1 MTAIS
6 PAPAPDGGRTVT
18 WGLLFAR
25 YTGETPA
32 VHSLWWP
39 RACGPAKIPAMPGPA
54 MVSPAFRLLILFLAA
69 GGFLL
74 AAYFTG
80 VTYRLIP
87 ADAPWIP
94 RVCRL
99 KEESCRRIVDTPR
112 ARVFGVPNS
121 LLGMGWYAGLAGLAA
136 AGWAPSWVAAACQ
149 VVAWGTVALGAF
161 LTWSLLRE
169 IRVRCVLCF
178 TAHAL
183 NLGLALVL
191 TRAL

>member
-1 MTAIS
+1 MSGPAMIS
-6 PAPAPDGGRTVT
+6 PA
-18 WGLLFAR
+18 
-25 YTGETPA
+25 Y
-32 VHSLWWP
+32 
-39 RACGPAKIPAMPGPA
+39 
-54 MVSPAFRLLILFLAA
+54 RLLILLLAA
-69 GGFLL
+69 AGLLL

-87 ADAPWIP
+87 ADAPCIP

-121 LLGMGWYAGLAGLAA
+121 LLGMGWYLALAGLAA
-136 AGWAPSWVAAACQ
+136 AGGAPPGLAAACE
-149 VVAWGTVALGAF
+149 VAAWGTVALGAF

-178 TAHAL
+178 AAHAL
-183 NLGLALVL
+183 NLGIALVL